1 MAIYDLPACID
12 FIATRTGEKGNL
24 IYVGHSMGTTISYI
38 YSTVKRKHAEDNVKA
53 IISLAPV
60 AYMKNVMGAFRLLAP
75 LAPLVAVR
83 FCQDISFKNF
93 VYFQFYSLSYFYV

>member
-12 FIATRTGEKGNL
+12 LIANRTGEKGNL

-38 YSTVKRKHAEDNVKA
+38 YSTLKRDHALENLKA

-60 AYMKNVMGAFRLLAP
+60 AYMGHIGGTFRLLAP
-75 LAPLVAVR
+75 SAPLLAVSIVLQGEIS
-83 FCQDISFKNF
+83 CQ
-93 VYFQFYSLSYFYV
+93 YFYTTK